1 MDDPDRPPPSALVGR
16 SASVDLVRSFVTG
29 VGRAGGA
36 LLLTGEPGVGKS
48 VVLEVAVGTAAA
60 AGFRVLRGG
69 GAQFETE
76 VGFSTL
82 HQLLLPVRD
91 GLDALA
97 DGPRDALAAAL
108 GLGGAASGGDTL
120 AVSAA
125 ALALLHHAARQ
136 GPLLLAVDDAHW
148 ADRSS
153 ARVLAFVA
161 RRLAGSRIGLIAAA
175 RSGTDSLLAHAGLAH
190 HDLRPL
196 DEDAAAELLH
206 RRFPVLNAP
215 VRRRVLAEAQGN
227 PLALLELPVTM
238 TQAQRLAVEPLPAVL
253 PLSSRLQL
261 LFAERIR
268 TLPPVTRRL
277 LLLAA
282 LDGTGDLRVLDTA
295 ARRGTWLD
303 SFAPAERDHLARVDL
318 GARRVVFRHP
328 LIGAAVVELATAAE
342 RRRAHTALAEVL
354 VDDPERRAWHLA
366 EAVVGADEEVASQLV
381 LAAHRTLHRGDA
393 VRAVQTLLK
402 AAELSPHGA
411 DRARR
416 LAAAAH
422 LGADA
427 AGRLRSVPEYLA
439 QARSADPDAGT
450 SLEVAVAA
458 AYHLLNG
465 EGDVATAHLV
475 LVRAVENAIENSGD
489 EAATGGTARDAI
501 DEALYTLMLVC
512 HFSGR
517 DEPWR
522 AFERALSRLG
532 PGVRAVLSVSSSLY
546 ARPVRAGA
554 AELDRLESLVAGLDT
569 EVDPVH
575 IVRVGIAAFYVDRL
589 DGCREAL
596 RRVVRD
602 GRGGGAATSA
612 VNALLMLC
620 HDAFLDGRWDEA
632 RRTAEEGVTWG
643 RTLGYELIALPGL
656 YCLALVAAV
665 RGDEEA
671 TRTLTEEMTA
681 WAAPRGVT
689 MLEHFACRVRGLA
702 ALGRDDYEEA
712 YRQATAIS
720 PAGQLVA
727 HAPVAL
733 GMALDL
739 VEAAVRSGRQA
750 DAEAHVAAVQ
760 QAEVFRLRPR
770 LALIADGAA
779 GVAASGPDPRRAEQ
793 HFDRAL
799 AVPDAAL
806 YPFEHARVQLAY
818 GAHLRRTRAM
828 HASRRQL
835 TAALRTFTRLG
846 ARPWADRAEQEL
858 RVSGLTHRSAT
869 DGGAAPLS
877 AQEYRIASLAASG
890 LTNKQIATRL
900 HLSPRTVSSHLYRV
914 FPKLGIGTRAALR
927 DALANTT
934 APEDRRPG

>member
-1 MDDPDRPPPSALVGR
+1 
-16 SASVDLVRSFVTG
+16 
-29 VGRAGGA
+29 
-36 LLLTGEPGVGKS
+36 
-48 VVLEVAVGTAAA
+48 
-60 AGFRVLRGG
+60 
-69 GAQFETE
+69 
-76 VGFSTL
+76 
-82 HQLLLPVRD
+82 
-91 GLDALA
+91 
-97 DGPRDALAAAL
+97 
-108 GLGGAASGGDTL
+108 
-120 AVSAA
+120 
-125 ALALLHHAARQ
+125 
-136 GPLLLAVDDAHW
+136 
-148 ADRSS
+148 
-153 ARVLAFVA
+153 
-161 RRLAGSRIGLIAAA
+161 
-175 RSGTDSLLAHAGLAH
+175 
-190 HDLRPL
+190 
-196 DEDAAAELLH
+196 
-206 RRFPVLNAP
+206 
-215 VRRRVLAEAQGN
+215 
-227 PLALLELPVTM
+227 
-238 TQAQRLAVEPLPAVL
+238 
-253 PLSSRLQL
+253 
-261 LFAERIR
+261 
-268 TLPPVTRRL
+268 
-277 LLLAA
+277 
-282 LDGTGDLRVLDTA
+282 
-295 ARRGTWLD
+295 
-303 SFAPAERDHLARVDL
+303 
-318 GARRVVFRHP
+318 
-328 LIGAAVVELATAAE
+328 
-342 RRRAHTALAEVL
+342 
-354 VDDPERRAWHLA
+354 
-366 EAVVGADEEVASQLV
+366 
-381 LAAHRTLHRGDA
+381 
-393 VRAVQTLLK
+393 
-402 AAELSPHGA
+402 
-411 DRARR
+411 
-416 LAAAAH
+416 
-422 LGADA
+422 
-427 AGRLRSVPEYLA
+427 
-439 QARSADPDAGT
+439 
-450 SLEVAVAA
+450 
-458 AYHLLNG
+458 
-465 EGDVATAHLV
+465 
-475 LVRAVENAIENSGD
+475 
-489 EAATGGTARDAI
+489 
-501 DEALYTLMLVC
+501 
-512 HFSGR
+512 
-517 DEPWR
+517 
-522 AFERALSRLG
+522 
-532 PGVRAVLSVSSSLY
+532 VSSSLY

-671 TRTLTEEMTA
+671 TQTLTEEMTA